1 MTFQAF
7 HDPYKPYSENRV
19 SVDTAHTMEKTECN
33 CKHTSNSYLI
43 SSVADD
49 TMRIKAN
56 VMNTPVTPATVNTKY
71 H

>member
-1 MTFQAF
+1 MTFQVFYA
-7 HDPYKPYSENRV
+7 PYEPCSEDIL
-19 SVDTAHTMEKTECN
+19 SLDTSYMMEKTQCN
-33 CKHTSNSYLI
+33 WLHNSYLM

-56 VMNTPVTPATVNTKY
+56 VMNTPVTPATENTKY